1 MSETNRLQWR
11 VHDMGAPWC
20 GNTMVGTL
28 TTASKGGSYMKPLKL
43 GEYPDGK
50 TNYQIIDEFD
60 EKTTI
65 TLDKWVADILQ
76 LRLPD
81 VHSKIQGAYTKSL
94 QTHPDLSRRER
105 GNLIRMRA
113 EHTANGYQDTK
124 KHVLGWNDDE
134 LL

>member
-1 MSETNRLQWR
+1 
-11 VHDMGAPWC
+11 
-20 GNTMVGTL
+20 
-28 TTASKGGSYMKPLKL
+28 MKPLKL

-50 TNYQIIDEFD
+50 TNYQIIDEFN

-81 VHSKIQGAYTKSL
+81 VHSKIQDAYIKSL
-94 QTHPDLSRRER
+94 ETHPDLSRRER
-105 GNLIRMRA
+105 GNLIRSRA

-124 KHVLGWNDDE
+124 KRVLGWNDDE